1 MTRKRTWWHS
11 VKVWT
16 RYSLRIFSN
25 REAFRRLIIW
35 RYKHMSL
42 RRLVLISAVIVGL
55 LGGLSSVILKNFTHF
70 IQNFVEN
77 TLVGNL
83 GFNEFYFA
91 FPIIGITLTLL
102 VIKYVV
108 RRGVGHGIPDVLYSI
123 SRGKSILPFRSTYS
137 SLISSPLTVGFG
149 GSVGLEGP
157 AVSTGAAIG
166 SNFAR
171 MLNLDTKTRT
181 LLLACGTAAALA
193 AIFKV
198 PVTGVIFVIEVFAL
212 DLTMASLIPLI
223 LASATGILVSY
234 FFMGQTLTLDFTQ
247 DAAFHLESIF
257 YYVLLALFMAIASI
271 HFTKLYSRIG
281 RFFEQNLRNTY
292 VRLLVGGLGLGC
304 LIYLMPPLYG
314 DGYSTINSLLAED
327 YMSVTG
333 LSWTIGFPD
342 NPWMAVVILVVML
355 YLKMIATTA
364 TFGAGG
370 IGGTFAPTLFMGA
383 VAGLAFARAVNIIH
397 PDAALS
403 LSNFALVGM
412 AGMMAGVMQSPLSA
426 VFLIAETTGGYVL
439 IAPLMV
445 VSALSFVITKFY
457 TKYSVYTEE
466 LAKKGDLPGRDKDK
480 AILREMDLDC
490 LIEKDFIK
498 IPIEATLGDVVHDA
512 ISKSCRNIFPVVSRH
527 NHFLGIVLLD
537 DIRSVMFDT
546 ALYQKIN
553 VGNMMQQPPAVIEQ
567 EKDSM
572 ETIAHKF
579 HKTGAWNLPVVGY
592 HNRYVG
598 FVSRGRLLSAY
609 REKVVEMSRDDE
621 LF

>member
-1 MTRKRTWWHS
+1 MTRKHSFWHRA
-11 VKVWT
+11 KVRLT
-16 RYSLRIFSN
+16 YGLRILLN
-25 REAFRRLIIW
+25 REAFRRFGIW
-35 RYKHMSL
+35 RYRNMSL
-42 RRLVLISAVIVGL
+42 RRLVLISAVLVGL
-55 LGGLSSVILKNFTHF
+55 LAGLSSVILKNLTHL
-70 IQNFVEN
+70 IQNFVED
-77 TLVGNL
+77 TLVEQM
-83 GFNEFYFA
+83 GFNGFYFA

-102 VIKYVV
+102 VIRYVV
-108 RRGVGHGIPDVLYSI
+108 RRDVGHGIPNVLYSI
-123 SRGKSILPFRSTYS
+123 SRGKSILPMRSTYS
-137 SLISSPLTVGFG
+137 SMITSPLTIGFG

-157 AVSTGAAIG
+157 AVGSGAAIG

-171 MLNLDTKTRT
+171 ILNLDTKTRS
-181 LLLACGTAAALA
+181 LLLGCGTAAALA

-198 PVTGVIFVIEVFAL
+198 PVTGIIFVIEVFAL

-234 FFMGQTLTLDFTQ
+234 FFMGQSLTLDFQ
-247 DAAFHLESIF
+247 QNASFHLESIF
-257 YYVLLALFMAIASI
+257 YYVLLALFTAVASI
-271 HFTKLYSRIG
+271 HFTRIYSRLG
-281 RFFEQNLRNTY
+281 KFFENRLRNKY
-292 VRLLVGGLGLGC
+292 ARLLVGGLGLGC

-314 DGYSTINSLLAED
+314 DGYSTMNSLLAGD
-327 YMSVTG
+327 CASVVG
-333 LSWTIGFPD
+333 FDWTSGFPD
-342 NPWMAVVILVVML
+342 NPWMAVVLLLMLL
-355 YLKMIATTA
+355 YLKMVATTA

-397 PDAALS
+397 PEAALS

-480 AILREMDLDC
+480 AILRDMELDSI
-490 LIEKDFIK
+490 IETDFVK
-498 IPIEATLGDVVHDA
+498 IPIEASLGDVVHNA
-512 ISKSCRNIFPVVSRH
+512 IAKSCRNIFPVVSQH
-527 NHFLGIVLLD
+527 NHLVGIVLLD
-537 DIRSVMFDT
+537 DIRQVMFDT
-546 ALYQKIN
+546 AVYQKIN
-553 VGNMMQQPPAVIEQ
+553 VGNLMIQPPAVIDTQ
-567 EKDSM
+567 TDTM
-572 ETIAHKF
+572 ETVAQKF
-579 HKTGAWNLPVVGY
+579 QKTGAWNLPVVGY

-598 FVSRGRLLSAY
+598 FVSRGRMLSVY
-609 REKVVEMSRDDE
+609 RQKVVEMSRDDE